1 MQKSKKNCFN
11 GYRKGEICKSV
22 DIMLCIFQAK
32 GKEEG
37 LKIAKVKCKI
47 MEPQFHFHPISW
59 FPSSPENEKAVLQS
73 SFKKLD

>member
-22 DIMLCIFQAK
+22 NIMLCIFQVK
-32 GKEEG
+32 GKKEG

-47 MEPQFHFHPISW
+47 MDPQFHFHPISY
-59 FPSSPENEKAVLQS
+59 PENEKAVLQS